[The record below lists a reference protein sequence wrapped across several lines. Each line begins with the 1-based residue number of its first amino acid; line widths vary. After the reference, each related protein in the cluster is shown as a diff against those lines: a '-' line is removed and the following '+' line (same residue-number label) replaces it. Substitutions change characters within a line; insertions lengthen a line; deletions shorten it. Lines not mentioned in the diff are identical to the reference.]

1 MAAAKKVKED
11 SPGKKESSFV
21 LFSGKFWTHT
31 LLRILIG
38 ALVAAGGWLAF
49 EMARDRAVS
58 ISDFQISPA
67 SLEFIS
73 KPEWLKGPIEQQL
86 RNCGWSGEK
95 ISLLDSDAAKKIAA
109 LLLTNPMIKKVE
121 AVEREFPDRVRAKVE
136 LREPAAFVLRGSKY
150 HVVDPE
156 GTLLPG
162 EFASKTSAGLDLI
175 LIAYVKTTPPPAGKV
190 WEDPA
195 VVEGARLAAFLKGYE
210 EVVKTAR
217 ITAIDSSNILGRRNP
232 RESEIVLLTSDHTKI
247 YWGRGIS
254 CANLTELPPAEKMEN
269 LEKVMEQ
276 TGGLSDKEYLDLRF
290 PNPVYRKRSYYI
302 SSR

>member
-1 MAAAKKVKED
+1 MAAARKVRED
-11 SPGKKESSFV
+11 SPGRKESSFAF
-21 LFSGKFWTHT
+21 FSGKFWTHT

-67 SLEFIS
+67 NLEFIS
-73 KPEWLKGPIEQQL
+73 KPDWLKGPIEQQL

-109 LLLTNPMIKKVE
+109 LLLTNPMVKRVE
-121 AVEREFPDRVRAKVE
+121 AVERDFPDRVRAKVE

-150 HVVDPE
+150 HVVDPD

-162 EFASKTSAGLDLI
+162 EFATKAASGLDLL

-195 VVEGARLAAFLKGYE
+195 VVEGAQLAAFLKGYE
-210 EVVKTAR
+210 DLVKTAR
-217 ITAIDSSNILGRRNP
+217 ITAIDSSNIFGRRNP

-247 YWGRGIS
+247 YWGRGIA
-254 CANLTELPPAEKMEN
+254 CANLTELPATEKMDN

-290 PNPVYRKRSYYI
+290 PNPVYRNRSYYI